1 MITQILIL
9 LLSIGV
15 LLVGAEGL
23 VRGSASLAIRL
34 GLTPLVVGLTVVAFG
49 TSAPELVVS
58 VNATLAGQG
67 GLAVGNIVGSNILNI
82 GVILGLTAL
91 ICPIRIALP
100 VLKIDAPIMVG
111 ATIVGALILS
121 RGSLGSGIGAA
132 LVAALLLYT
141 GVTVWLAKTTSPPE
155 AEAEFEEGVPTV
167 SRSLLRDLAFVA
179 GGLALLVLASHWLVG
194 SATSIATTL
203 GVSEAVI
210 GLTIVAAGTSMPE
223 LATSV
228 MAAIRRQPDI
238 AVGNV
243 IGSNLFNVL
252 GILGITAVVRPIEAT
267 GVSTLDL
274 VVMGAF
280 AVALLPLMWTGRNL
294 QRWEGGFLLTGF
306 AVYLFALWPS

>member
-58 VNATLAGQG
+58 INATLAGQG

-100 VLKIDAPIMVG
+100 VLKIDAPIMVV

-121 RGSLGSGIGAA
+121 RGSLGSGMGAA

-141 GVTVWLAKTTSPPE
+141 GITVWLAKTTSPAE

-167 SRSLLRDLAFVA
+167 SRSLLLDLGFMA

-252 GILGITAVVRPIEAT
+252 GILGVTAVVRPIEAT

-274 VVMGAF
+274 VVMCAF

-294 QRWEGGFLLTGF
+294 QRWEGGLLLTGF
-306 AVYLFALWPS
+306 GGYLFALWPS

>member
-1 MITQILIL
+1 MIPQIFILIF
-9 LLSIGV
+9 SIGV
-15 LLVGAEGL
+15 LLLGAEGL

-58 VNATLAGQG
+58 VNASLADQG
-67 GLAVGNIVGSNILNI
+67 GLAIGNIVGSNILNI

-100 VLKIDAPIMVG
+100 VLKVDAPIMVA
-111 ATIVGALILS
+111 ATIVGALLLS
-121 RGSLGSGIGAA
+121 RGTLGSGGGWA
-132 LVAALLLYT
+132 LISALLLYT
-141 GVTVWLAKTTSPPE
+141 GITVWLAKTTSPPE
-155 AEAEFEEGVPTV
+155 VEAEFEAGVPPV
-167 SRSLLRDLAFVA
+167 SGSLLRDLGFMS

-194 SATSIATTL
+194 SATFIATGL

-228 MAAIRRQPDI
+228 MAAVRRQPDI
-238 AVGNV
+238 AIGNV
-243 IGSNLFNVL
+243 IGSNIFNVL
-252 GILGITAVVRPIEAT
+252 GILGVAAVVRPIEDT
-267 GVSTLDL
+267 GISVLDL
-274 VVMGAF
+274 AVMGAF

-294 QRWEGGFLLTGF
+294 QRWEGGVLLAGF
-306 AVYLFALWPS
+306 GVYLYVLWPS